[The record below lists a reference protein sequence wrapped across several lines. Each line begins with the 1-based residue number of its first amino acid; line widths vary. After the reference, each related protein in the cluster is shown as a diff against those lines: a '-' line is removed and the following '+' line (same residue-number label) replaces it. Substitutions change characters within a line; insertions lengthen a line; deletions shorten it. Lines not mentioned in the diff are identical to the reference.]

1 MNSIVQRLIRRMRYF
16 LDRRQRE
23 RLLEEEMKFHIES
36 VVEGLRQQGMPEAD
50 ARTTARRRFGNLS
63 QISEESRATWISL
76 WISDAAQD
84 IFHAFRTLR
93 RDSGFAA
100 FVILTAGLG
109 IGASTTV
116 FSVVRAVL
124 LQPLPFSDPNRL
136 VWIANTDVDQEGLT
150 GETVPVDH
158 FLDLRAQN
166 RSFSDVTAYSPFYR
180 PGDVKLTG
188 EGEPLRL
195 TGVAVAHNFFSV
207 LGVMPQLGR
216 AFSAADCRIDWNAPK
231 VALLSYNLWQ
241 RRFDSDPR
249 IIGRLLTLNDSPVT
263 IIGIMPESF
272 EFATVFAPATRVDL
286 FLPYPLT
293 EDANGRGNE
302 LAMLGRLK
310 PGSTLQS
317 ARAEMR
323 VLGPSI
329 QRRDPDRNFKPILS
343 TLAGHVGEH
352 LRPALLALAFAVGTV
367 MLIVCANLSNL
378 LLARMAA
385 HQKEM
390 TIRAALGARRFRLI
404 RQTLTESI
412 VLSSCGAVIGLA
424 LAVAGTRAINH
435 LTNLDIP
442 LRAGVRVDLGA
453 LAFTAAIA
461 ILTGLLFGLI
471 PALQVPAAALHD
483 SLKNA
488 ARGSSHSRN
497 TAWIRSS
504 LVVSEIAFAC
514 VLLAGSGLLIRSFLR
529 LLDAKIGFTPE
540 NATALRVDPG
550 SRFSTR
556 AQRIAYFNEVL
567 RSVREVPG
575 IEAAGLTDVLPLG
588 GDRTWAA
595 TAKGRAYTKNHPPPW
610 AFVRIA
616 SDGYLKAM
624 GISLLAGRDFT
635 AHDSTSDKP
644 VIIVNRTLARTLWPG
659 QNPIGQVLAGA
670 GNVDREVIGVVSDVR
685 HLALE
690 QASGCEMYLPI
701 RQTGDYSAVDLV
713 FRSALSSA
721 ELAAPLRRALSA
733 IDPTLPVADFQPM
746 RQIVD
751 KAISPRRFVV
761 LTLGGFSWFALV
773 LAALG
778 IYGVIQYS
786 VTQRTQE
793 IGIRMALGAS
803 AAALQA
809 SILRQTLVLAAMGVS
824 IGLFASWGLSRAI
837 SSMLFGVPAD
847 DPVTFLGTIVILTA
861 VAAMAAYLPARRA
874 SRIDPTVALRVG

>member
-1 MNSIVQRLIRRMRYF
+1 
-16 LDRRQRE
+16 
-23 RLLEEEMKFHIES
+23 LEEEMKFHIES
-36 VVEGLRQQGMPEAD
+36 AVEGLKQQGMPEAD
-50 ARTTARRRFGNLS
+50 ARTTARRRFGNMS

-84 IFHAFRTLR
+84 ICYAFRTLR
-93 RDSGFAA
+93 RDAGFAA
-100 FVILTAGLG
+100 FVILTAGLS

-124 LQPLPFSDPNRL
+124 LRPLPFSDPNRL
-136 VWIANTDVDQEGLT
+136 VWIANADVDEEGLP

-180 PGDVKLTG
+180 SGDIKLTG
-188 EGEPLRL
+188 DGEPLRL
-195 TGVAVAHNFFSV
+195 TGVAVADNFFSV
-207 LGVMPQLGR
+207 LGVTPQLGR
-216 AFSAADCRIDWNAPK
+216 AFSAADCRIDWNEPK
-231 VALLSYNLWQ
+231 VALLSDNLWR

-263 IIGIMPESF
+263 IIGIMPAGF
-272 EFATVFAPATRVDL
+272 EFATVFAPANRVDL

-293 EDANGRGNE
+293 EEANRRGNE

-310 PGSTLQS
+310 PGSTLES

-323 VLGPSI
+323 VLGPRI

-343 TLAGHVGEH
+343 TLVGHVSEH
-352 LRPALLALAFAVGTV
+352 LRRALLALAFAVGMV
-367 MLIVCANLSNL
+367 LLIMCANLSNL
-378 LLARMAA
+378 LLARMATR
-385 HQKEM
+385 QKEM
-390 TIRAALGARRFRLI
+390 TIRASLGARRFRLI
-404 RQTLTESI
+404 RQTLTESM
-412 VLSSCGAVIGLA
+412 VLSCCGAVIGLA
-424 LAVAGTRAINH
+424 LAVAGTRVIAQM
-435 LTNLDIP
+435 TDLDIP
-442 LRAGVRVDLGA
+442 LRAGVRVDLGV
-453 LAFTAAIA
+453 LAFTAAVA
-461 ILTGLLFGLI
+461 VLTGLLFGLL
-471 PALQVPAAALHD
+471 PALQVPSAALHD
-483 SLKNA
+483 SLRNA
-488 ARGSSHSRN
+488 ARGLSRSRN
-497 TAWIRSS
+497 HAWIRSS

-514 VLLAGSGLLIRSFLR
+514 LLLAGSGLLIRSFLR
-529 LLDAKIGFTPE
+529 LLDAKIGFMPE

-550 SRFSTR
+550 SRYSTR
-556 AQRIAYFNEVL
+556 AERIAYFNEVL
-567 RSVREVPG
+567 RSVRELPG
-575 IEAAGLTDVLPLG
+575 IAAAGLTDVLPLG

-624 GISLLAGRDFT
+624 GITLLAGRDFT

-644 VIIVNRTLARTLWPG
+644 VIIINATLAQTVWPG
-659 QNPIGQVLAGA
+659 QNAIGQVLAGA
-670 GNVDREVIGVVSDVR
+670 GYVDREVIGVVSDVR

-690 QASGCEMYLPI
+690 QPSGCEMYLPI

-713 FRSALSSA
+713 FRSALPAA
-721 ELAAPLRRALSA
+721 ELTAPVRRTLAA
-733 IDPTLPVADFQPM
+733 IDPTLPANDFQPM
-746 RQIVD
+746 QQMVD
-751 KAISPRRFVV
+751 KALSPRRFVV
-761 LTLGGFSWFALV
+761 LMLGGFSGFALV

-803 AAALQA
+803 ATGLQA
-809 SILRQTLVLAAMGVS
+809 SILQQTLLLAAMGIS
-824 IGLFASWGLSRAI
+824 LGLFASWGLSRAI
-837 SSMLFGVPAD
+837 SSMLFGVSAD

>member
-1 MNSIVQRLIRRMRYF
+1 MNSIVQRLNRRMRYF
-16 LDRRQRE
+16 LERRQRE
-23 RLLEEEMKFHIES
+23 RLLEEEMRFHIES
-36 VVEGLRQQGMPEAD
+36 VVEDLKQQGIPEAD

-63 QISEESRATWISL
+63 QTSEESRAAWISL

-84 IFHAFRTLR
+84 MFYAFRTLR
-93 RDSGFAA
+93 RDAGFAA

-116 FSVVRAVL
+116 FSVVRSVL
-124 LQPLPFSDPNRL
+124 LRPLPFSDPNRL
-136 VWIANTDVDQEGLT
+136 VWIANTDVDEEGLS

-180 PGDVKLTG
+180 SGDIKLTG
-188 EGEPLRL
+188 DGEPLRL
-195 TGVAVAHNFFSV
+195 TGVAVAHNFFSI
-207 LGVMPQLGR
+207 LGVTPQLGR
-216 AFSAADCRIDWNAPK
+216 AFSAADCRFSWNAPK

-263 IIGIMPESF
+263 IIGVMPASF
-272 EFATVFAPATRVDL
+272 DFATVFAPASRVDL

-293 EDANGRGNE
+293 EEANRRGNE

-317 ARAEMR
+317 ARAEMW
-323 VLGPSI
+323 VLSPRI
-329 QRRDPDRNFKPILS
+329 QRRDPDRNFKPIVS
-343 TLAGHVGEH
+343 TLADHVSER

-378 LLARMAA
+378 LLARMATR
-385 HQKEM
+385 QKEM
-390 TIRAALGARRFRLI
+390 TIRASLGARRFRLI

-424 LAVAGTRAINH
+424 LAVAGTCAITY

-442 LRAGVRVDLGA
+442 LRAGVRVDVGA
-453 LAFTAAIA
+453 LAFTVAVA

-471 PALQVPAAALHD
+471 PSLQVPAAALHD

-497 TAWIRSS
+497 HAWIRSS

-514 VLLAGSGLLIRSFLR
+514 LLLAGSGLLIRSFIR
-529 LLDAKIGFTPE
+529 LLDAKIGFRPE
-540 NATALRVDPG
+540 NATALRVDPS
-550 SRFSTR
+550 SRYSSQ

-567 RSVREVPG
+567 GSVRGVPG

-595 TAKGRAYTKNHPPPW
+595 TAKGRTYTKNHPPPW

-635 AHDSTSDKP
+635 AHDSTPDKP
-644 VIIVNRTLARTLWPG
+644 VIIINATLARTLWPG

-670 GNVDREVIGVVSDVR
+670 GYVDREVIGVVSDVR

-701 RQTGDYSAVDLV
+701 RQSRDYSAVDLV
-713 FRSALSSA
+713 FRSGLSSA
-721 ELAAPLRRALSA
+721 ELAAPLRRALAA
-733 IDPTLPVADFQPM
+733 IDPTLPANDFQPM
-746 RQIVD
+746 QQMVD

-761 LTLGGFSWFALV
+761 LMLTGFSGFALV

-803 AAALQA
+803 ATGLQA
-809 SILRQTLVLAAMGVS
+809 SIIQQTLALAAIGVAL
-824 IGLFASWGLSRAI
+824 GLFASWGLSRAI
-837 SSMLFGVPAD
+837 SSMLFDVSAD
-847 DPVTFLGTIVILTA
+847 DPITFLGTIVILAA
-861 VAAMAAYLPARRA
+861 VAAMAGYLPARRA